1 MRLGRSRKSL
11 AQSEVRESFNQCNSF
26 IEPEVAS
33 NTQVDV
39 LPAGQVPFQYRG
51 VVMEEVLT
59 YNRLVSFQY
68 HIFYLHLS
76 FICALDFISCHP
88 LSQLS
93 PPTVADPRS
102 LLLDDVC
109 FFQFSI
115 QKKKEKPLVC
125 LLGTRWQLRK
135 KCVFVVCKQKMERTQ
150 KNMEKTA

>member
-1 MRLGRSRKSL
+1 M
-11 AQSEVRESFNQCNSF
+11 
-26 IEPEVAS
+26 AS

-76 FICALDFISCHP
+76 FICALDFLSCHP

-93 PPTVADPRS
+93 PPTAADPPS
-102 LLLDDVC
+102 LLFDDVC
-109 FFQFSI
+109 FSSFRY
-115 QKKKEKPLVC
+115 KKKRKTPSVC
-125 LLGTRWQLRK
+125 LAHAGSL
-135 KCVFVVCKQKMERTQ
+135 
-150 KNMEKTA
+150 EKSAFS